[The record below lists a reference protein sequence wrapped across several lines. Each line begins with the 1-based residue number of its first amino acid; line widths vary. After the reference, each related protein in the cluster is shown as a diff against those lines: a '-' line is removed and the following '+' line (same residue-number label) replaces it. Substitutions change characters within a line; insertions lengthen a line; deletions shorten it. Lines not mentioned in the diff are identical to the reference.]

1 MFGQDSEH
9 LNSVLKN
16 FLTFPDEKIILV
28 KRQHRFVLLP
38 PLFIIGAL
46 TLTLIILS
54 YVALIILLSFY
65 EIFFI
70 SVLIIFNI
78 TVLLIAKNIVEWY
91 FHIYI
96 VTNRKLL
103 EVYYVPLS
111 SYVINDVLLDQVKC
125 TEIDIRTNGFFYELL
140 NIGDVAIT
148 FDRPTHQN
156 EYIFSQIKD
165 ARGTGALLTNHLI
178 KGSPTEIKKELSWH
192 RSKLKKHK
200 YYLID
205 PIDAENE

>member
-16 FLTFPDEKIILV
+16 FLTFPDEKVILV
-28 KRQHRFVLLP
+28 KRQHLFVLFP
-38 PLFIIGAL
+38 PLFIIGIL
-46 TLTLIILS
+46 TLILIILS
-54 YVALIILLSFY
+54 YIILAILLTFFD
-65 EIFFI
+65 IFFI

-78 TVLLIAKNIVEWY
+78 AALLSAKNIVEWY

-96 VTNRKLL
+96 VTSHKLL

-125 TEIDIRTNGFFYELL
+125 TEIDIRTNGFLNELL

-156 EYIFSQIKD
+156 EYIFANIKD
-165 ARGTGALLTNHLI
+165 ARGTGALLTNQLI
-178 KGSPTEIKKELSWH
+178 KGTTGEVKKELSWH
-192 RSKLKKHK
+192 REKLKKHK
-200 YYLID
+200 YYVID
-205 PIDAENE
+205 PIESGKK